1 MRSEG
6 SLLLDV
12 CVGMEEPIARHRPLS
27 VWRRLGC
34 WSVRYNGDVT
44 GLLVWLVAGSA
55 LLIPAGKPA
64 PTLEA
69 RTLNDR
75 AWSETLL
82 GQITIVEFFAT
93 WCPHCRRSLA
103 DQYKLAAA
111 RQVRLI
117 IVDVDEDPALV
128 HEFFARNPPP
138 ANAGVLVD
146 QAGRARA
153 NWGVTGFPAV
163 FLVDQAGIIRRR
175 FSGWGEDSAQELVEQ
190 IDSLQ
195 GGERRA
201 AVPAAKQAAAGR
213 RRRGKAPP
221 SPPRDRAV
229 SPDEHARQLGVEVIR

>member
-1 MRSEG
+1 M
-6 SLLLDV
+6 
-12 CVGMEEPIARHRPLS
+12 
-27 VWRRLGC
+27 
-34 WSVRYNGDVT
+34 RYNPGVM

-69 RTLNDR
+69 RTLEDR
-75 AWSETLL
+75 AWSETLT
-82 GQITIVEFFAT
+82 GQVTIVEFFAT
-93 WCPHCRRSLA
+93 WCPHCRRSLG
-103 DQYKLAAA
+103 DQYKVAAA
-111 RQVRLI
+111 RQVRII

-128 HEFFARNPPP
+128 HEFFASNPPP

-163 FLVDQAGIIRRR
+163 FVVDQAGIIRKR
-175 FSGWGEDSAQELVEQ
+175 FSGWSEDSGQELVEQ
-190 IDSLQ
+190 IDWLQ

-201 AVPAAKQAAAGR
+201 AAAAAAKQTAAKQTAAGR

-221 SPPRDRAV
+221 APPRDRTV

>member
-1 MRSEG
+1 M
-6 SLLLDV
+6 
-12 CVGMEEPIARHRPLS
+12 
-27 VWRRLGC
+27 
-34 WSVRYNGDVT
+34 T

-64 PTLEA
+64 PALEA
-69 RTLNDR
+69 RTLDDR
-75 AWSETLL
+75 AWSETLT
-82 GQITIVEFFAT
+82 GQVTIVEFFAT

-103 DQYKLAAA
+103 DQYRLAGA
-111 RQVRLI
+111 RQVRII

-138 ANAGVLVD
+138 ANAGVVVD

-163 FLVDQAGIIRRR
+163 FVVDQAGIIRSR
-175 FSGWGEDSAQELVEQ
+175 FSGWGDDSAKELVEQ
-190 IDSLQ
+190 IDWLQ

-201 AVPAAKQAAAGR
+201 AAAAKQPAAGR

-221 SPPRDRAV
+221 APPRDRAV